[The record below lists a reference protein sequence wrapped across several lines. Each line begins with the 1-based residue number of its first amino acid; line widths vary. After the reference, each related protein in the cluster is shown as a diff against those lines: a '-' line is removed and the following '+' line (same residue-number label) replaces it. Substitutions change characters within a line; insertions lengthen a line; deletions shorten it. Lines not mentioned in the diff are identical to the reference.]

1 MQTLKTIPENTLRPA
16 PGVRMNIIDLHPGM
30 SISDAA
36 SSVPEGAVLLRLHPG
51 IYREKV
57 FIRRSDVT
65 VEGLGSAPEDV
76 RIEWGDYAFEMMPD
90 GIKRGTFRSYTF
102 FIKGDGNC
110 LKNITIENTSYPREM
125 AGQAI
130 ALFAE
135 GDFTGEKLVLNSYQ
149 DTLFTGPLPYK
160 EKEPGGFIGPTEF
173 DERIPC
179 KQYYR
184 ECRISGDIDFIFGSS
199 SCYFEDCD
207 IISRNGYNDSK
218 HEVYGYCTAASTYE
232 GLKYGYV
239 FENCRFL
246 NDGCPERSVY
256 LGRPWREHARTVLIN
271 CYLGE
276 HIREEGFHDWGKTDA
291 HDSILYAEYGS
302 EGPGASGERAS
313 FVRSLN
319 EGDAGEYSRDAFMKS
334 VCRKRIS
341 ETTLLS
347 TQNQNNNH

>member
-1 MQTLKTIPENTLRPA
+1 MTVTEI
-16 PGVRMNIIDLHPGM
+16 HPGM

-36 SSVPEGAVLLRLHPG
+36 SSAPEGAVLLRLHPG
-51 IYREKV
+51 VYSEKV

-65 VEGLGSAPEDV
+65 IDGLGLSPDDV
-76 RIEWGDYAFEMMPD
+76 RIEWGDYAYEIMPD

-102 FIKGDGNC
+102 FIKGDGNS
-110 LKNITIENTSYPREM
+110 LKNLTIENTSYPREK

-135 GDFTGEKLVLNSYQ
+135 GNITCEKLVLKGYQ
-149 DTLFTGPLPYK
+149 DTLFTGPLPFK
-160 EKEPGGFIGPTEF
+160 EKETGGFRGPTEF

-179 KQYYR
+179 VQFYKG
-184 ECRISGDIDFIFGSS
+184 CRISGDIDFIFGSAT
-199 SCYFEDCD
+199 CYFEDCD
-207 IISRNGYNDSK
+207 IISRNGFALEGTTSSGHKPEADE

-246 NDGCPERSVY
+246 NDGCPEKSVY

-276 HIREEGFHDWGKTDA
+276 HIKEEGFHDWGKTDA

-302 EGPGASGERAS
+302 TGPGSFGERAS
-313 FVRSLN
+313 FVRSLTRG
-319 EGDAGEYSRDAFMKS
+319 EAEEYSKVQKFIM
-334 VCRKRIS
+334 
-341 ETTLLS
+341 
-347 TQNQNNNH
+347 